1 MMVWSNVKKVTLG
14 GMFVGAMML
23 ASSLT
28 VTGCLTDD
36 KKDKDTIPTVTDS
49 LKSANFEMGAQ
60 DNATL
65 GSFVDV
71 DNEFDVM
78 LSSDAKIFAGDV
90 DFIFAY
96 SGTAKAASVYSPKT
110 ARDGVGGTPG
120 FDFLKTGFTGLVA
133 TEIKSVDATKLAAAK
148 SQGELDALHAAGAAA
163 PDGRLPISNG
173 TAFTVKST
181 EGVVYGVTVN
191 TLSVTSGTES
201 KASVTMKGMGKW

>member
-1 MMVWSNVKKVTLG
+1 MNFWGKVEKNTLS
-14 GMFVGAMML
+14 GMFLGAMVV
-23 ASSLT
+23 ASLSL
-28 VTGCLTDD
+28 TGCLTDD
-36 KKDKDTIPTVTDS
+36 KKDNDKPPTTTDS
-49 LKSANFEMGAQ
+49 LKTANFQMGAQ
-60 DNATL
+60 GNTEL

-78 LSSDAKIFAGDV
+78 KVEDAKPFAADV

-110 ARDGVGGTPG
+110 ARDGISPNPG
-120 FDFLKTGFTGLVA
+120 FDFLQTGFTALVA
-133 TEIKSVDATKLAAAK
+133 TEIKTVDAAKLAAAK
-148 SQGELDALHAAGAAA
+148 TQAELDALHAAGSAA

-181 EGVVYGVTVN
+181 EGKVFGVTVN
-191 TLSVTSGTES
+191 TLTVAAGTET